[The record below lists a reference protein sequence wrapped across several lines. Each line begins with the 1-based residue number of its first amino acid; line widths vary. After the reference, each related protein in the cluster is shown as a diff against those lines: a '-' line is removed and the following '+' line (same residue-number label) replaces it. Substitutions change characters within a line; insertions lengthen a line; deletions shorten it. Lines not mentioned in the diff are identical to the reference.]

1 MVCLRGHSR
10 LRGAFHFRSRK
21 AIWICPVGAGVKA
34 MTAVVGTINEPC
46 WCGGGLVLC
55 CVMAEN
61 ASIRCLFMLRLLLS
75 ENRWK
80 MNAR

>member
-1 MVCLRGHSR
+1 M
-10 LRGAFHFRSRK
+10 
-21 AIWICPVGAGVKA
+21 GAGVKA